1 MNTYAEKKKSPM
13 LTKKQQSPQ
22 KSSDEM
28 LRSGL
33 SSLHSRPA
41 ALSEEL
47 GNKIRERCGINPASV
62 KVYRDDGLSGL
73 GQKAYAKGAEI
84 HLSGGVS
91 TSGEDGQRVVL
102 HEAAHIAQQ
111 GSRSVA
117 GAVNDDPA
125 LEQQAD
131 RVAAGE
137 VMQGS
142 FSVPVNSEN
151 APVQGWAPWDK
162 AKKKFAEKK
171 ERDAKRTAAF
181 AEGTSL
187 GNKHL
192 DRLVAANDWVRDKM
206 DDFRDFRSG
215 VKEKIADKYHGSKFE
230 SGVNKT
236 KG

>member
-1 MNTYAEKKKSPM
+1 
-13 LTKKQQSPQ
+13 
-22 KSSDEM
+22 
-28 LRSGL
+28 
-33 SSLHSRPA
+33 
-41 ALSEEL
+41 
-47 GNKIRERCGINPASV
+47 
-62 KVYRDDGLSGL
+62 
-73 GQKAYAKGAEI
+73 
-84 HLSGGVS
+84 
-91 TSGEDGQRVVL
+91 
-102 HEAAHIAQQ
+102 
-111 GSRSVA
+111 
-117 GAVNDDPA
+117 
-125 LEQQAD
+125 
-131 RVAAGE
+131 
-137 VMQGS
+137 MQGS

-236 KG
+236 KGWF